1 MKKMFL
7 TVAAAVLMCVIIL
20 SASCGNAGN
29 GPEDSG
35 NIEGS
40 GKLKIVTT
48 LYAPYDFA
56 VNIAGSMA
64 DVTMLLA
71 PGEESHSYDPT
82 PQDIIN
88 IGKCDLFIYNGG
100 ENEAWVDGV
109 LESVG
114 DNVKVLRMMD
124 VVDKMYAEEPVSGMQ
139 PEDGGDGGE
148 DNSGVV
154 GEDNAGDAGAGNG
167 SDTDDGIGGIN
178 GADEY
183 DEHVWASLDNAIAI
197 VKAVT
202 DEIVSIDPDNEE
214 TYKAGMDRYTAELSR
229 VRDDIAQVVNESK
242 RKLIVFGDRF
252 PMRYFTEEFGL
263 EYYAAFPGCSADT
276 EADAAT
282 IKFLIDKV
290 REENIPIVIKNEMS
304 NGTVADSI
312 AEETGTEVRTMY
324 ACHNISKEDFDS
336 GIGYVGLMERNLA
349 VLKEAL
355 N

>member
-1 MKKMFL
+1 MKKIRFAAI
-7 TVAAAVLMCVIIL
+7 TVIL
-20 SASCGNAGN
+20 ICMATLLVSCGQTEN
-29 GPEDSG
+29 GPDDPG
-35 NIEGS
+35 DRQDS

-56 VNIAGSMA
+56 VNIAGSEA

-100 ENEAWVDGV
+100 ENEAWVDDV

-114 DNVKVLRMMD
+114 DNVKILRMMD
-124 VVDKMYAEEPVSGMQ
+124 VVDKMYTEELVSGMQ
-139 PEDGGDGGE
+139 PEGDG
-148 DNSGVV
+148 DD
-154 GEDNAGDAGAGNG
+154 GEDNAGDTGSGNG
-167 SDTDDGIGGIN
+167 SDIDDGIGVIN
-178 GADEY
+178 DSEEY

-197 VKAVT
+197 VRAVT
-202 DEIVSIDPDNEE
+202 DEMVSIDPDNEE

-229 VRDDIAQVVNESK
+229 VRDNIAQVVSESERK
-242 RKLIVFGDRF
+242 RIVFGDRF

-290 REENIPIVIKNEMS
+290 REESIPVVIKNEMS
-304 NGTVADSI
+304 SQAVADSI

-336 GIGYVGLMERNLA
+336 GVGYVGLMERNLA

>member
-1 MKKMFL
+1 MYEFGMEIGLYMKKIRFAAI
-7 TVAAAVLMCVIIL
+7 TVIL
-20 SASCGNAGN
+20 VCMTILLVSCGQTEN
-29 GPEDSG
+29 GPDDPG
-35 NIEGS
+35 DRQDS

-56 VNIAGSMA
+56 VNIAGGEA

-100 ENEAWVDGV
+100 ENEAWVDDV
-109 LESVG
+109 LGSVG
-114 DNVKVLRMMD
+114 DNVKILRMMD
-124 VVDKMYAEEPVSGMQ
+124 VVDKMYTEELVSGMQ
-139 PEDGGDGGE
+139 PEDSGDIDG
-148 DNSGVV
+148 
-154 GEDNAGDAGAGNG
+154 
-167 SDTDDGIGGIN
+167 DGIGVIN
-178 GADEY
+178 DSEEY

-197 VKAVT
+197 VRAVT
-202 DEIVSIDPDNEE
+202 DEMVSIDPDNEE

-229 VRDDIAQVVNESK
+229 VRDNIAQVVSESERK
-242 RKLIVFGDRF
+242 RIVFGDRF

-290 REENIPIVIKNEMS
+290 REESIPVVIKNEMS
-304 NGTVADSI
+304 SQAVADSI

-336 GIGYVGLMERNLA
+336 GVGYVGLMERNLA

>member
-35 NIEGS
+35 NMEGS

-56 VNIAGSMA
+56 VNIAGSKA

-82 PQDIIN
+82 TQDIIN

-124 VVDKMYAEEPVSGMQ
+124 VVDKMYTEELVSGMQ

-148 DNSGVV
+148 
-154 GEDNAGDAGAGNG
+154 NG
-167 SDTDDGIGGIN
+167 SE
-178 GADEY
+178 EY

-197 VKAVT
+197 VGAVT
-202 DEIVSIDPDNEE
+202 DEMVSIDPDNEE

-229 VRDDIAQVVNESK
+229 VRDDIAQVVSESK

-304 NGTVADSI
+304 SGTVADSI

-336 GIGYVGLMERNLA
+336 GVGYVGLMERNLA